1 MFSLV
6 SLSCA
11 IPETSQ
17 MCKCHFIG
25 LTLAIGL
32 LFLRPLLLLQQQQS
46 KTAHIKIMTM
56 TTSAPAPAKTPM
68 THSSRSCVESNL
80 LVKYLQG
87 GTVGL
92 GVGDSEVAIV

>member
-1 MFSLV
+1 
-6 SLSCA
+6 
-11 IPETSQ
+11 
-17 MCKCHFIG
+17 
-25 LTLAIGL
+25 
-32 LFLRPLLLLQQQQS
+32 
-46 KTAHIKIMTM
+46 M

-68 THSSRSCVESNL
+68 THSSRSYVELNL